1 MEKQINSDMRTQNS
15 FLRDYVAPAVEML
28 ELAAESPLAQSQ
40 LEDPIIN
47 PPINW

>member
-1 MEKQINSDMRTQNS
+1 MPVKDMIKK
-15 FLRDYVAPAVEML
+15 FDYAAPVVELL

-40 LEDPIIN
+40 LEQPVIN

>member
-1 MEKQINSDMRTQNS
+1 MRQNFS
-15 FLRDYVAPAVEML
+15 IKEGYQAPAVEQL

-47 PPINW
+47 PPIGW

>member
-1 MEKQINSDMRTQNS
+1 MRTKPS
-15 FLRDYVAPAVEML
+15 FNQGYVAPAVEML

-40 LEDPIIN
+40 LEDPVIN